1 MCVYFSFAGV
11 DLQVCFEGD
20 AWIIDVSPSTE
31 SIRATFDLFQAMEI
45 ISDACPVRS
54 STTTSRESFHIRMN
68 EAKIHVLAKHGSSNL
83 AVTSSLKN
91 LSFRYA
97 FSRGFLFE
105 RADDC
110 RYFGAGRKDAV
121 I

>member
-1 MCVYFSFAGV
+1 MCVYFSFADV

-45 ISDACPVRS
+45 ISHACPARS
-54 STTTSRESFHIRMN
+54 STTTSRVCFHIRMN
-68 EAKIHVLAKHGSSNL
+68 EAKIHVLGKHGSSNL
-83 AVTSSLKN
+83 AVTCYLKN

-97 FSRGFLFE
+97 LSRGSLFE
-105 RADDC
+105 
-110 RYFGAGRKDAV
+110 KS
-121 I
+121 